1 MKRIPPKDTLT
12 RLWFRL
18 GINQAP
24 LVRAPR
30 RATDNERGICTYM
43 NMNMA
48 VWLENIQGFDP
59 SQFDEEYYSQ
69 ITLKQFICQGAYNPN
84 GSYSFAPYFG
94 MIPGFFPPNATWT
107 NNDYT
112 FTSMQNFGIGLGAYM
127 TAAMQQQYP
136 YPTPDF
142 SESMFFDLNNTGYID
157 EMDAAA
163 WTTCIGY
170 YGCS

>member
-1 MKRIPPKDTLT
+1 MKQLQPKDTLT
-12 RLWFRL
+12 RLWARL
-18 GINQAP
+18 GIDQAP

-30 RATDNERGICTYM
+30 RATDNGRGICTFM

-48 VWLENIQGFDP
+48 YWLENVQGYDP

-69 ITLKQFICQGAYNPN
+69 VTLKQFICQNAGYPYTLYEVFGPQVSFNPAGGTWN
-84 GSYSFAPYFG
+84 GTYWTYTNIQDYAFAV
-94 MIPGFFPPNATWT
+94 A
-107 NNDYT
+107 
-112 FTSMQNFGIGLGAYM
+112 SMMNG
-127 TAAMQQQYP
+127 AMQLQYP
-136 YPTPDF
+136 YPVPDTSGNLF
-142 SESMFFDLNNTGYID
+142 LDFNNTGYID